1 MNQEIHEGSYYLI
14 SHLVL
19 ITGLTDRTIRSYISS
34 GILQG
39 EKINGLWHFTPEQVE
54 QFIRHP
60 AVKPSI
66 QAKRNALVYDF
77 MVETQKQD
85 PQVCMILDLPGCD
98 AKKTA
103 AYFCYNI
110 STGGYTDIHFS
121 FDDTSGTPRVILK
134 GTKENVLKL
143 VNEYQQ

>member
-1 MNQEIHEGSYYLI
+1 MTQENYEGSYYLI

-19 ITGLTDRTIRSYISS
+19 ITGLTDRTLRSYLSS

-54 QFIRHP
+54 QFLRHP

-77 MVETQKQD
+77 MIDTKKQE
-85 PQVCMILDLPGCD
+85 PQICVIMDLPECD
-98 AKKTA
+98 VKKTA
-103 AYFCYNI
+103 AYFCYSI
-110 STGGYTDIHFS
+110 STGDYRNIQFS

-134 GTKENVLKL
+134 GKTADVLKL
-143 VNEYQQ
+143 VNEYK

>member
-1 MNQEIHEGSYYLI
+1 MTHENYEGSYYLI

-19 ITGLTDRTIRSYISS
+19 ITGLTDRTLRSYLSS

-54 QFIRHP
+54 QFLRHP

-77 MVETQKQD
+77 MIDTKKQE
-85 PQVCMILDLPGCD
+85 PQICVIMDLPGCD
-98 AKKTA
+98 VKKTA
-103 AYFCYNI
+103 AYFCYSI
-110 STGGYTDIHFS
+110 STGDYRNIQFS

-134 GTKENVLKL
+134 GKTADVLKL
-143 VNEYQQ
+143 VNEYK